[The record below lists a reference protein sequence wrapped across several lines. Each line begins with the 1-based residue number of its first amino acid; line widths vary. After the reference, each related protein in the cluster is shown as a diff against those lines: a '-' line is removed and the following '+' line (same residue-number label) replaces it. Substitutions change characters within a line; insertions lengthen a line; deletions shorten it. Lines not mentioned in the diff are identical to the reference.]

1 MRPPLG
7 YDLVSCLTTSMR
19 AGWRWKLVAFAAG
32 AAAAGCGGRTG
43 GDGTRSAAVD
53 TAARATGGAA
63 VSTPRS
69 DKRTIVFMGTS
80 LTAGL
85 GLDPDSSFT
94 SLIQRR
100 IDSLGLS
107 YDVVN
112 AGVSGETSAGALRRI
127 GWVMRQPADIV
138 VLEVGANDGLR
149 ALDVDSLRS
158 DLQQIID
165 TVRATHP
172 SARIVVVGMQ
182 APPNLGARYTS
193 AFRRVYPEIAKKND
207 AVLVPFLLAGV
218 GGVDSLNQA
227 DGIHPNTRGERI
239 VAETVWRTL
248 SPLLDAKERATG
260 R

>member
-1 MRPPLG
+1 MAL
-7 YDLVSCLTTSMR
+7 
-19 AGWRWKLVAFAAG
+19 
-32 AAAAGCGGRTG
+32 AAAAAAAACGGASG
-43 GDGTRSAAVD
+43 GDGARRAAVD
-53 TAARATGGAA
+53 TATPAAGGAA
-63 VSTPRS
+63 ASASRV
-69 DKRTIVFMGTS
+69 DKRTIVFVGTS
-80 LTAGL
+80 LTAGF

-94 SLIQRR
+94 SLIQRH

-149 ALDVDSLRS
+149 ALNVDSLQS
-158 DLQQIID
+158 NLQHIID
-165 TVRATHP
+165 TVHATHP
-172 SARIVVVGMQ
+172 SARIVVVGME

-193 AFRRVYPEIAKKND
+193 AFRRVYSDVARKND
-207 AVLVPFLLAGV
+207 AALLPFLLKGV

-227 DGIHPNTRGERI
+227 DGIHPNARGERI

-248 SPLLDAKERATG
+248 APLVGANQ
-260 R
+260 

>member
-1 MRPPLG
+1 VRPPLG
-7 YDLVSCLTTSMR
+7 YDLVRCLTTSMR
-19 AGWRWKLVAFAAG
+19 AGWKWRLVAL
-32 AAAAGCGGRTG
+32 AAAAAAAACGGAG
-43 GDGTRSAAVD
+43 GGTRSAAVD
-53 TAARATGGAA
+53 TAAPAAGGAA
-63 VSTPRS
+63 VSAPRG
-69 DKRTIVFMGTS
+69 DKRTIVFVGTS
-80 LTAGL
+80 LTAGF

-149 ALDVDSLRS
+149 ALNVDSLQS
-158 DLQQIID
+158 NLQHIID

-172 SARIVVVGMQ
+172 SARIVVVGME
-182 APPNLGARYTS
+182 APPNLGARYTL
-193 AFRRVYPEIAKKND
+193 AFRRVYPDVARKND
-207 AVLVPFLLAGV
+207 AVLLPFLLTGV

-227 DGIHPNTRGERI
+227 DGIHPNAHGERI

-248 SPLLDAKERATG
+248 APLLGANQ
-260 R
+260 